1 MSDDGTS
8 RHGRHAPDPSD
19 DDLDRVFGPETASIP
34 TRTRARTWFVI
45 GGSVLVVAAVI
56 AVVLGSIIGSVQ
68 NGIGGVFPRPDVA
81 LDRFDTR
88 VDDLPGVI
96 EVRHHAPAK
105 TGFASYDAVATVRAD
120 PSLDRAAR
128 RDLVAAISRAADE
141 SGGNGVRVVAIAD
154 LGSLQ
159 IGVTGAGEVAAKRL
173 ALADTL
179 DRIGGVTA
187 VRCSWERGGDPS
199 DTARDQSIVVRTPGR
214 GAAVPPIVSRVTE
227 ETQKVFPG
235 ADVQVI
241 ARQ

>member
-8 RHGRHAPDPSD
+8 RHGQHALDQQG
-19 DDLDRVFGPETASIP
+19 DDLDRVFGPETASVP
-34 TRTRARTWFVI
+34 TRTRARTWFII
-45 GGSVLVVAAVI
+45 GGSVLAVAVVI

-81 LDRFDTR
+81 LDRFDER
-88 VDDLPGVI
+88 VSALRGVTD
-96 EVRHHAPAK
+96 VRHHTPSK
-105 TGFASYDAVATVRAD
+105 TAFASYDAVATVRAD
-120 PSLDRAAR
+120 PALDTAAR

-141 SGGNGVRVVAIAD
+141 SGGNGVRVVVIAD
-154 LGSLQ
+154 LGNLE

-179 DRIGGVTA
+179 AHIGGVTE

-199 DTARDQSIVVRTPGR
+199 DTAGDQSVVVRTPGR
-214 GAAVPPIVSRVTE
+214 GAAVPPIVARATQ

-235 ADVQVI
+235 ADVQVV
-241 ARQ
+241 AAK

>member
-96 EVRHHAPAK
+96 EVRRADSRIVRGDGTAHPRR
-105 TGFASYDAVATVRAD
+105 FAVGPYTSNPFVGAFSRPRTNAVSFRENDAVALSTLR
-120 PSLDRAAR
+120 
-128 RDLVAAISRAADE
+128 LVGDISRENQDREQHEHAAE
-141 SGGNGVRVVAIAD
+141 HHHRRPVRQALGG
-154 LGSLQ
+154 L
-159 IGVTGAGEVAAKRL
+159 
-173 ALADTL
+173 
-179 DRIGGVTA
+179 
-187 VRCSWERGGDPS
+187 
-199 DTARDQSIVVRTPGR
+199 
-214 GAAVPPIVSRVTE
+214 
-227 ETQKVFPG
+227 
-235 ADVQVI
+235 
-241 ARQ
+241 ARQS

>member
-1 MSDDGTS
+1 MSDDGTN
-8 RHGRHAPDPSD
+8 RHGQRAVDQQD
-19 DDLDRVFGPETASIP
+19 DDLDRVFGPETASVP
-34 TRTRARTWFVI
+34 TRTRARTWFII
-45 GGSVLVVAAVI
+45 GGSVLAVAAVI

-88 VDDLPGVI
+88 VRALPGVTD
-96 EVRHHAPAK
+96 VRHHAPSK
-105 TGFASYDAVATVRAD
+105 TAFASYDAIASVRAD
-120 PSLDRAAR
+120 PALDRAAR

-141 SGGNGVRVVAIAD
+141 SGGNGVRVVVVAD
-154 LGSLQ
+154 LGTLQ

-179 DRIGGVTA
+179 DHIGGVTE

-199 DTARDQSIVVRTPGR
+199 DAARDQSIVVRTPGR

-241 ARQ
+241 APE